1 MPGDQLLLVDDD
13 PHLLDLVKGFL
24 EEQGYEV
31 TAADGQQAR
40 EALKTREF
48 ALALLGLK
56 RPVSTGLRL
65 LSHIKTRSP
74 DTEVIL
80 VTDHACL
87 DRAVHAMGLG
97 AYDYVV
103 KSDLRLTELQ
113 ALVARALERRR
124 LARENRDLVQHMSKA
139 RKELTKSRVRE
150 LNQVRQIA
158 ETLAGPLTWD
168 QLLRGLVKLIWDSLP
183 LQILGLE
190 IAGQEMG
197 LPLEYYRRQPGVPDD
212 SYQTVKDLLRGQLTG
227 DRTRPAALPR
237 RTPLSEMLWARV
249 TLGNVTL
256 AAGAGRQEPFSPEE
270 AKLFRTLINQG
281 KTGIKNLV
289 LFNRVK
295 SMAIRDALTGLYNYG
310 YFREALYHEV
320 KKSHRYKTP
329 LTLLFLDIDD
339 FKLINDTLGHLQGD
353 EVLRH
358 VAAILT
364 EGIRQADLTCRYGG
378 DEFVMLL
385 SQTPPEQAVA
395 LAERLRRLIAEST
408 MNPAVPDLK
417 VTVSIGVAGLQPGMS
432 MEDLLKAADDA
443 HYRAKRAG
451 KNRIWGAEG
460 LGLAQ
465 ETASDPGESV
475 PRLQ

>member
-1 MPGDQLLLVDDD
+1 MPGDLLLLVDDD
-13 PHLLDLVKGFL
+13 PHFLNLIKGFL
-24 EEQGYEV
+24 EEHGFAV
-31 TAADGQQAR
+31 TAVGAKQAR
-40 EALKTREF
+40 EVLQSREF
-48 ALALLGLK
+48 ALALLGLN
-56 RPVSTGLRL
+56 RPMRTGLGL
-65 LSHIKTRSP
+65 FSHIKTHSP

-80 VTDHACL
+80 LTDPACL
-87 DRAVHAMGLG
+87 ERAVRAMGLG
-97 AYDYVV
+97 AYDYLV
-103 KSDLRLTELQ
+103 KSDLRLDELK
-113 ALVARALERRR
+113 ALVNRALERRR
-124 LARENRDLVQHMSKA
+124 LARENRELLQHVSKA
-139 RKELTKSRVRE
+139 RKELSKSRSRE

-168 QLLRGLVKLIWDSLP
+168 QLLRGLIKLIWDSIP

-197 LPLEYYRRQPGVPDD
+197 LPLEYYRRQPGVPNAG
-212 SYQTVKDLLRGQLTG
+212 YQLFKDLLQGQLTG
-227 DRTRPAALPR
+227 DRARPAAPPGG
-237 RTPLSEMLWARV
+237 TPLPEMLWARV

-256 AAGAGRQEPFSPEE
+256 AAGAGRQEPFTPEE
-270 AKLFRTLINQG
+270 AKLFRTFIQQG
-281 KTGIKNLV
+281 KAGIKNLV

-310 YFREALYHEV
+310 YFREALHLEI

-329 LTLLFLDIDD
+329 LVLLFLDIDD

-358 VAAILT
+358 VAALLT
-364 EGIRQADLTCRYGG
+364 EGIRQADLICRYGG

-395 LAERLRRLIAEST
+395 LAERLRRLIAGT
-408 MNPAVPDLK
+408 AMNPAVPDLK
-417 VTVSIGVAGLQPGMS
+417 VTVSIGVAGLKPGMS

-451 KNRIWGAEG
+451 KNRTWGPEG
-460 LGLAQ
+460 FGLAE
-465 ETASDPGESV
+465 ETAADPGESLR
-475 PRLQ
+475 RLQ

>member
-13 PHLLDLVKGFL
+13 PHLLDLIKGFL

-40 EALKTREF
+40 EALQAREF

-56 RPVSTGLRL
+56 RPVDAGLRL

-87 DRAVHAMGLG
+87 DRAVRAMGLG

-103 KSDLRLTELQ
+103 KSELRLTELQ
-113 ALVARALERRR
+113 ALVSRALERRR
-124 LARENRDLVQHMSKA
+124 LARENRDLAQHVSKA
-139 RKELTKSRVRE
+139 RQELTKSRVRE

-197 LPLEYYRRQPGVPDD
+197 LPLEYYRRQPGVPDG

-227 DRTRPAALPR
+227 DRVKPAAPPGG
-237 RTPLSEMLWARV
+237 TPLPEMLWARV
-249 TLGNVTL
+249 TMGNVTL
-256 AAGAGRQEPFSPEE
+256 AAGAGRQERFSPEE
-270 AKLFRTLINQG
+270 AKLFRSLINQG

-289 LFNRVK
+289 VFNRIK

-310 YFREALYHEV
+310 YFREALLHEV

-329 LTLLFLDIDD
+329 LVLLFIDIDD
-339 FKLINDTLGHLQGD
+339 FKLINDSLGHLQGD

-358 VAAILT
+358 VAALLT
-364 EGIRQADLTCRYGG
+364 EGIRQADLVCRYGG
-378 DEFVMLL
+378 DEFVILL
-385 SQTPPEQAVA
+385 SQTPPEQAEA
-395 LAERLRRLIAEST
+395 LAERLRRLIAGSV

-417 VTVSIGVAGLQPGMS
+417 VTVSIGVAGLKPGMG

-451 KNRIWGAEG
+451 KNRTRGAEG
-460 LGLAQ
+460 VDLTEEAA
-465 ETASDPGESV
+465 TDPGESLR
-475 PRLQ
+475 RLQ